1 MDIFDKYSLP
11 AMRHR
16 RVVKM
21 GMDPFGVRMGR
32 LYSTTEAKV
41 NGRRTILVG
50 TNNYLGLTFHKD
62 CTEAAIRA
70 IEKQGTGTTGSRI
83 ANGTYAS
90 HVELERII
98 ASFLGRRSAMVFP
111 TGYQANL
118 GMISGLAGA
127 HDIIFVDADS
137 HASIYDGC
145 RLSGATVVRFK
156 HNDPAD
162 LDRRLARHEGQGAC
176 KLIVVEGIYS
186 MVGDTA
192 PLRQFAEVK
201 RKHGA
206 YLLVDE
212 AHSLGVMGA
221 HGRGAVEEMDVEDD
235 VDFVVGTFSKS
246 LGGVGGFGASSHPSF
261 DVLRFCARPYMYTA
275 SASPATVA
283 GGHRGGSHH
292 RARTE
297 AAKAAEGQRA
307 ALARRPHS
315 IGLRD
320 LLAAQPDNRFAHAQ
334 RRDVLRRL
342 EPLVGTGCLRR
353 TWRFRQAP
361 PADCVCCGAA
371 SPPRIPPSRSTR
383 SAAGSANLLKN
394 CRCTKRPAPS
404 PTFERSH
411 WPRAI

>member
-283 GGHRGGSHH
+283 
-292 RARTE
+292 AVTE
-297 AAKAAEGQRA
+297 AVRIIEREPKLRK
-307 ALARRPHS
+307 R
-315 IGLRD
+315 LRD
-320 LLAAQPDNRFAHAQ
+320 NAQ
-334 RRDVLRRL
+334 RLHDGLTALGYEICSQRSPIIALRMPSEEMCFVAWNRL
-342 EPLVGTGCLRR
+342 LELGVYVNLAVPPGTPGGLCLLR
-353 TWRFRQAP
+353 
-361 PADCVCCGAA
+361 CSV
-371 SPPRIPPSRSTR
+371 
-383 SAAGSANLLKN
+383 SAAHTSQQIDEV
-394 CRCTKRPAPS
+394 CRRFSQLAEELS
-404 PTFERSH
+404 LHEA
-411 WPRAI
+411 PRAVAHV